1 MACRQIKQQMQ
12 FGHMVKIA
20 SMTLLV
26 SFMLIMFAG
35 CDVRYESPPK
45 PGPPST
51 WPPSAKNPPIYPDA
65 QNLKDE
71 LEGFEETAFLRT
83 ITFETIDEPGNVLDY
98 YKSVLEKAGWEP
110 EQVDNKDPDTLYYAW
125 RKGHIHEFKVKAK
138 KTLTNG
144 TSVEIT
150 LRSYTRP

>member
-1 MACRQIKQQMQ
+1 MACRQITQQMQ

-20 SMTLLV
+20 FMTLLL
-26 SFMLIMFAG
+26 SFMLIMIAG

-51 WPPSAKNPPIYPDA
+51 WPPSAKNLPVYPGA
-65 QNLKDE
+65 QNLKDA
-71 LEGFEETAFLRT
+71 LEGFEETASLRT

-98 YKSVLEKAGWEP
+98 YKSLLETAGWEP
-110 EQVDNKDPDTLYYAW
+110 WDVDDKDPDTLYYAW
-125 RKGHIHEFKVKAK
+125 RKGRIHEFKVTAK
-138 KTLTNG
+138 KTSTSG